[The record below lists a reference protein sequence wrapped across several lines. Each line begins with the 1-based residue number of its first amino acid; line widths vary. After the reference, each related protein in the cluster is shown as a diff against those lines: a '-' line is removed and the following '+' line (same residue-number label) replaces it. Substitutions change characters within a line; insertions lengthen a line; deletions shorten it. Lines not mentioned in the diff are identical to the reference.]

1 MINLFVSL
9 LLAFT
14 PQTKFLTY
22 TNSLNKFNLRYPELW
37 QNQAGLNAVA
47 FLSPKENEQDAFQ
60 ENVNLMLQ
68 DLTQQ
73 PMDLNQYTELTRQ
86 QVAQFAG
93 NEAIVSLKD
102 ATIGGQ
108 PCKEFIFTMAYNG
121 RDLKLKQYWFIKGQ
135 TAYLFTYTA
144 ESTQYASY
152 ESVATDLMKS
162 FSFF

>member
-1 MINLFVSL
+1 MINLFVSFL
-9 LLAFT
+9 LLAT

-22 TNSLNKFNLRYPELW
+22 TNPMNKFNMRYPERW
-37 QNQAGLNAVA
+37 QNQAGMNAVA

-73 PMDLNQYTELTRQ
+73 PMNIDQYTELTRQ
-86 QVAQFAG
+86 QVVQFAG
-93 NEAIVSLKD
+93 NDAIVSLKD

-108 PCKEFIFTMAYNG
+108 PCKEFVFKMAYDG
-121 RDLKLKQYWFIKGQ
+121 RNLKLKQYWFIKEQ

-144 ESTQYASY
+144 ETTQYANY
-152 ESVATDLMKS
+152 ENVATNLMKS
-162 FSFF
+162 FSFY

>member
-1 MINLFVSL
+1 MINLFVSVL
-9 LLAFT
+9 LVFT
-14 PQTKFLTY
+14 SQTKLLTY

-37 QNQAGLNAVA
+37 QNQTGVNAVA
-47 FLSPKENEQDAFQ
+47 FLSPKESDQDAFQ

-144 ESTQYASY
+144 ETTQYASY
-152 ESVATDLMKS
+152 ESMATDLMKS